1 MLELRA
7 VDEEE
12 RRKIEEFVDKTCGC
26 KKVNGGPC
34 SIPLADKF
42 GIVRARCAEMD
53 KTSLDFI
60 ILGQLMALTSTSSQV
75 TSRRRPSTERV
86 RKSYAYYHEGV
97 QVCQSNI
104 YLV

>member
-42 GIVRARCAEMD
+42 GIVRA
-53 KTSLDFI
+53 
-60 ILGQLMALTSTSSQV
+60 
-75 TSRRRPSTERV
+75 
-86 RKSYAYYHEGV
+86 
-97 QVCQSNI
+97 
-104 YLV
+104 